1 MEFTVVPKQESQ
13 SKTIELFITDPVE
26 GFHMV
31 TENDKHMYYRYQSE
45 LGDAESDDSEGE
57 GQDVDSNPFG
67 CVKFIALNAKR
78 NLLALYADAE
88 TTGRIIVM
96 TANLRTVYD
105 DKETQQ
111 TNAS

>member
-1 MEFTVVPKQESQ
+1 M
-13 SKTIELFITDPVE
+13 
-26 GFHMV
+26 
-31 TENDKHMYYRYQSE
+31 
-45 LGDAESDDSEGE
+45 
-57 GQDVDSNPFG
+57 DSNPFG

-96 TANLRTVYD
+96 TANLRTAYD